1 VHKLVN
7 ERAILRFAV
16 GVFDAWPEVDATVRE
31 LTGTGMNE
39 SAFSVLGLRRILVP
53 AVCPG
58 GSSTC
63 LRDLPFPTN
72 RELIATTVGPLAD
85 RLAARL
91 EAKAD
96 TLASALGRWLIPR
109 HAIQLQDAVAAGKIV
124 LLVQLFDDDGE
135 RRACRSLLARSS
147 NSVGVHDIVGA

>member
-1 VHKLVN
+1 MN
-7 ERAILRFAV
+7 ERATLRFAV

-31 LTGTGMNE
+31 LTGAGMNE
-39 SAFSVLGLRRILVP
+39 DAFSVLGLRRILAPSVWRGESP
-53 AVCPG
+53 T
-58 GSSTC
+58 S

-72 RELIATTVGPLAD
+72 RELIAATIGPLAD
-85 RLAARL
+85 RLTARL

-109 HAIQLQDAVAAGKIV
+109 HAVELQDAVAAGKIV
-124 LLVQLFDDDGE
+124 LLVQLFDNDGE